1 MMNKDKNN
9 PPMTSKTYM
18 TLVNLRRTNILNPT
32 LRHQQ
37 STAVVSM
44 DSSRQFYGLADV
56 TVVPT

>member
-1 MMNKDKNN
+1 
-9 PPMTSKTYM
+9 MTSKTYM